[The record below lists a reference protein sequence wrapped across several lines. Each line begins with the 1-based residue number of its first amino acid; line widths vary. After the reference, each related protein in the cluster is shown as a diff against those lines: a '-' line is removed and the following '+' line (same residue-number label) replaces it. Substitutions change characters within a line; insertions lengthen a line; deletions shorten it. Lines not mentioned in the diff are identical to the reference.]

1 MPATAPLTRPPMV
14 GFVSRLSAAA
24 LSQDAG
30 AAESWIQVAVAGAFS
45 DPGRYGDFEITPE
58 HLANMAAVFAS
69 GKFPVPPTELC
80 VDYDHLTLSDGKG
93 AGDGKAAG
101 WIRALDV
108 RADGTELWAKVE
120 WTEAGADAIRDR
132 EYRFFSPVI
141 VWNKTSHVGEV
152 LGPVLFNG
160 ALTNTPF
167 LQGMQPLA
175 LSASHARGRS
185 PLLVLATITDNDKKT
200 RLDEAIRQ
208 RFASLDDRYSC
219 WLVDTEN
226 GDVAIFYDRG
236 RYYRIGYAIGADG
249 SVSLL
254 GDPVEAVISY
264 PALSATGGRPLM
276 SKTLITLTA
285 ATGGAVQIDPE
296 QLEATDLVKA
306 LRAKLPAEGSVV
318 VLAADFAALQ
328 ANVTDL
334 TGKVTALSASL
345 ATEQTKREAAEK
357 TLSLAASTSDVD
369 ALIRAHKATPAER
382 EGLIELHQT
391 SPALFAKLTASR
403 QPIAELGAPKGSD
416 STSADATAELETAV
430 QAQLSAN
437 PKFTRQQAMAA
448 ALDANPK
455 LYRG

>member
-14 GFVSRLSAAA
+14 GFVSRLSATA
-24 LSQDAG
+24 LSQTSG

-101 WIRALDV
+101 WIRALEV
-108 RADGTELWAKVE
+108 RADGTELWAQVE

-141 VWNKTSHVGEV
+141 VWNKVSHVGES

-175 LSASHARGRS
+175 LSATGGGRS
-185 PLLVLATITDNDKKT
+185 PLLVMAALLDSEKKT
-200 RLDEAIRQ
+200 RVEAAIQQ
-208 RFASLDDRYSC
+208 RFASPDDRYSC
-219 WLVDTEN
+219 WLIDTED
-226 GDVAIFYDRG
+226 GEIAIFYNNR
-236 RYYRIGYAIGADG
+236 RIFRIGYAIGTDG

-254 GDPVEAVISY
+254 GDPVEAVVNY

-285 ATGGAVQIDPE
+285 ATGGAVQIDPD
-296 QLEATDLVKA
+296 QLEATDFVKA
-306 LRAKLPAEGSVV
+306 LRAKLPKEGEAVV
-318 VLAADFAALQ
+318 SSADLTALQ

-334 TGKVTALSASL
+334 TSKVTALSANL

-357 TLSLAASTSDVD
+357 TLSLAASTGEVD

-416 STSADATAELETAV
+416 STTADATAELETAV

>member
-1 MPATAPLTRPPMV
+1 MRPPMV
-14 GFVSRLSAAA
+14 GFVSRLSAAVLA
-24 LSQDAG
+24 DVDG
-30 AAESWIQVAVAGAFS
+30 AVESWIQVAVAGEFS
-45 DPGRYGDFEITPE
+45 DPGRYGDFSITPD
-58 HLANMAAVFAS
+58 HLANMVAVFAS

-80 VDYDHLTLSDGKG
+80 IDYDHLTLSDEKA

-101 WIRALDV
+101 WIRALET
-108 RADGTELWAKVE
+108 RADGAELWAKVV

-141 VWNKTSHVGEV
+141 VWNKVSHVGET

-167 LQGMQPLA
+167 LQGMQPVA
-175 LSASHARGRS
+175 LSASHARGRA
-185 PLLVLATITDNDKKT
+185 PLLVLATITDNDKKA

-208 RFASLDDRYSC
+208 RFASLDDRYAC

-226 GDVAIFYDRG
+226 GAVAIFYDGG
-236 RYYRIGYAIGADG
+236 RYYRIGYAIGSDG

-276 SKTLITLTA
+276 SQTLITLTA
-285 ATGGAVQIDPE
+285 ATGGAVQIDPA
-296 QLEATDLVKA
+296 QLETTELVKA
-306 LRAKLPAEGSVV
+306 LRAKLPKDGDAVV
-318 VLAADFAALQ
+318 PAADLTALQ

-345 ATEQTKREAAEK
+345 ATETTKREAAEK
-357 TLSLAASTSDVD
+357 TLALAASATAVD
-369 ALIRAHKATPAER
+369 TLIRAHKATPAER
-382 EGLIELHQT
+382 DALIELHQT
-391 SPALFAKLTASR
+391 SADLFTKLTATR
-403 QPIAELGAPKGSD
+403 QADPALGAPVGSNAGAP
-416 STSADATAELETAV
+416 ADTAAAELETAV
-430 QAQLSAN
+430 AAQLAAH
-437 PKFTRQQAMAA
+437 PTLTRQQAMAA